1 MLQAAATRVRASKN
15 AQPAWAIAACPGRI
29 RETNVRNGSIGA
41 WRERTRIGVGLSI
54 FAAAA
59 ALQFVQ
65 WLHSVVY

>member
-1 MLQAAATRVRASKN
+1 M
-15 AQPAWAIAACPGRI
+15 
-29 RETNVRNGSIGA
+29 RNGSIGA

-54 FAAAA
+54 FAAGA